1 MKKKFNAKVFSLA
14 CMAALSLALLTG
26 CGTTDTEETAAA
38 GFSGESQ
45 TAGTLLLSVNP
56 EIEVTYDDQ
65 GNVTA
70 LTAMNQEGEAILAS
84 YTDFEGKSCKVV
96 VSELVA
102 AINQAGYFDIT
113 IDGHEKNIVL
123 KVERG
128 SRYPSD
134 DFLTELTAAIQALVE
149 ADKIGSRTVLLDE
162 DDYDDVY
169 GDKGYISAEAAQNLL
184 AAQLERDDLQFVEKE
199 YDLDDGDYEVE
210 FVLDGV
216 EYEYEVNAVTGKVTE
231 VEVDRQGGSTDY
243 GAGSDGVTD
252 YGNTD
257 YGTGSDGVTDY
268 GNTDYG
274 AGSDGVTDYGNTD
287 YGAGSDGVTDYGNSN
302 YSTSSGSTWNPGTT
316 ATTTP
321 AAPTTPTTPSYSGGN
336 SGHGGSSYGNSGYGN
351 SGYDSGNSGYGGGN
365 SGYGSSGYGDS
376 GYDD

>member
-65 GNVTA
+65 GNATA

-231 VEVDRQGGSTDY
+231 VEVNRQDSSTDY

-336 SGHGGSSYGNSGYGN
+336 SGYGSSSYGNSGYGN

>member
-1 MKKKFNAKVFSLA
+1 
-14 CMAALSLALLTG
+14 MAALSLALLTG

-231 VEVDRQGGSTDY
+231 VEVDRQDGSTDY

-257 YGTGSDGVTDY
+257 YGAGSDGVTDY

-336 SGHGGSSYGNSGYGN
+336 SGYGSSSYGNSGYGN

>member
-231 VEVDRQGGSTDY
+231 VEVDRQD
-243 GAGSDGVTD
+243 
-252 YGNTD
+252 
-257 YGTGSDGVTDY
+257 

-336 SGHGGSSYGNSGYGN
+336 SGYGSSSYGNSGYGN

>member
-231 VEVDRQGGSTDY
+231 VEVNRQDSSTDY

-257 YGTGSDGVTDY
+257 YGAGSDGVTDY

-321 AAPTTPTTPSYSGGN
+321 AAPTTPTPPSYSGGN
-336 SGHGGSSYGNSGYGN
+336 SGYGSSSYGNSGYGN

>member
-162 DDYDDVY
+162 DDYDAVY

-231 VEVDRQGGSTDY
+231 VEVNRQDSSTDY

-257 YGTGSDGVTDY
+257 YGAGSDGVTDY

-336 SGHGGSSYGNSGYGN
+336 SGYGSSSYGNSGYGN